1 MMQPFPHRY
10 EVSAGATVTGDVTLE
25 SGLTPALN
33 SAAPA
38 EFGGPGD
45 RWSPETLLVGA
56 VADCFML
63 TFRALAGLSQLP
75 WTSLR
80 CDAVGIVDRIER
92 VTRFTEITLR
102 ARLQVLD
109 GTDQEKARRVLERAE
124 HSCLISNS
132 LNVPVHLEAD
142 ILMTRTA
149 A

>member
-10 EVSAGATVTGDVTLE
+10 EVSAGATATGEVTLV
-25 SGLTPALN
+25 SGSNPAMK

-56 VADCFML
+56 VADCFIL
-63 TFRALAGLSQLP
+63 TFRALADSSQVP

-80 CDAVGIVDRIER
+80 CDAVGTVDRIER
-92 VTRFTEITLR
+92 VTRFSEIILR
-102 ARLQVLD
+102 ARLQVPD
-109 GTDQEKARRVLERAE
+109 GTDQEKARRVLEKAE
-124 HSCLISNS
+124 RSCLISNS
-132 LNVPVHLEAD
+132 LSVPVHLEAD
-142 ILMTRTA
+142 IHMARTA